1 MPKVILNTKEEK
13 AKFYKGMN
21 LTADAVTNTL
31 GYAGKP
37 TFISRGWGA
46 DPVITKDGYYT
57 SKNIQLQDWIED
69 AGSMLIKTLAKKNS
83 DFVGDNTTT
92 VTLLAQYLLNEGNTL
107 IENGSNPILLKLGID
122 KAVKK
127 VVEFLDKI
135 SIKITDQND
144 IKIKQV
150 ATISANNDEVIGGMI
165 ADAYKKIGL
174 KGRIELREGTNAET
188 TLDIKSG
195 AQIQRGYFDN
205 RFINDTDKNVATL
218 NNPHIVVFDYDI
230 NKMIELD
237 PILRSICG
245 ALMRP
250 NLSYIPIIIYAN
262 DFGAEVYDSIAASN
276 ANINTTIILMKPT
289 NTYKKE
295 CMQDICALTGA
306 RMISIDTNTTPA
318 QATFDFVGTCEKFTA
333 TKDYTL
339 IDGGAGD
346 VKSFDDYK
354 RKIQVEID
362 DKETPEEVKEVL
374 EKRLALISGSIGVI
388 VAGGVTQVD
397 MKERKDRIEDAVRA
411 TKCAIEEGVLAGG
424 GKSMILASKSIDKET
439 AGEFLVYRALFQPI
453 LKMLTNAGMD
463 EENIENNVEIV
474 RTTADTF
481 GYNFKTEK
489 HEDLIEAGVLD
500 ATKVVKHAI
509 INASSVAGQMLTS
522 GSFIIEVPERQM

>member
-46 DPVITKDGYYT
+46 EPVITKDGYYT
-57 SKNIQLQDWIED
+57 SNNIQLQDWIED

-92 VTLLAQYLLNEGNTL
+92 VTLLTQYLINEGNAL
-107 IENGSNPILLKLGID
+107 IENGSNPILLKLGIN

-135 SIKITDQND
+135 SIKITDKND

-165 ADAYKKIGL
+165 AEAYKKIGL
-174 KGRIELREGTNAET
+174 KGKLEIEESKKEETLIDVIAGAEF
-188 TLDIKSG
+188 
-195 AQIQRGYFDN
+195 QRGYLDDSW
-205 RFINDTDKNVATL
+205 INDKEKM
-218 NNPHIVVFDYDI
+218 IVNYKDPVFIVYNYDL
-230 NKMIELD
+230 NKMAELEPFLKSAMLKNGGNLAGV
-237 PILRSICG
+237 PIV
-245 ALMRP
+245 
-250 NLSYIPIIIYAN
+250 IYAN
-262 DFGAEVYDSIAASN
+262 DFGSEVSDSLLLN
-276 ANINTTIILMKPT
+276 NLRHGTCFVCLKPT
-289 NTYKKE
+289 MTYRVE
-295 CMQDICALTGA
+295 CLQDICHVTGA
-306 RMISIDTNTTPA
+306 KMISIENGLTPA
-318 QATFDFVGTCEKFTA
+318 QASMEQVGKSEIIKV
-333 TKDYTL
+333 TKQSTTIIGGNSDSALFEQHKKELQVL
-339 IDGGAGD
+339 IDGAQD
-346 VKSFDDYK
+346 
-354 RKIQVEID
+354 EL
-362 DKETPEEVKEVL
+362 KEVL

-388 VAGGVTQVD
+388 KVGGATVVET
-397 MKERKDRIEDAVRA
+397 KERKDRIEDAVRA

-424 GKSMILASKSIDKET
+424 GKSMILASKSIDKEND
-439 AGEFLVYRALFQPI
+439 GEALVYRALFQPI
-453 LKMLTNAGMD
+453 LKMLSNAGMD
-463 EENIENNVEIV
+463 EENIENNTEIV

-509 INASSVAGQMLTS
+509 INASSVAGQILTS
-522 GSFIIEVPERQM
+522 GSFIIEVPERQL